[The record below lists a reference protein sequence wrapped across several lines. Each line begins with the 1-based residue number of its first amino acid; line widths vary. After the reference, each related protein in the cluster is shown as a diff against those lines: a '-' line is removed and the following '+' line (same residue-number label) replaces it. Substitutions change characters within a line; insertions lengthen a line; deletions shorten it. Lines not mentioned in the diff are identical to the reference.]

1 MAKALISVLLFS
13 LALAGC
19 ASDYNP
25 SRPYSSDEVRQLA
38 LEDWPGAACRSRNTR
53 PSVRQ
58 FSRKNRKPPSASPT
72 PPYAVPPSEASSNG
86 QEKAP
91 RCGASSYSGLGGQP
105 QDRRLITSVSST
117 SMFSRRGL

>member
-38 LEDWPGAACRSRNTR
+38 LEDLARRSLSFEEYQAKRQAILKEKPQTAVSQSNAALRST
-53 PSVRQ
+53 
-58 FSRKNRKPPSASPT
+58 A
-72 PPYAVPPSEASSNG
+72 
-86 QEKAP
+86 
-91 RCGASSYSGLGGQP
+91 
-105 QDRRLITSVSST
+105 I
-117 SMFSRRGL
+117 

>member
-38 LEDWPGAACRSRNTR
+38 LEDLARRSL
-53 PSVRQ
+53 SFEEYQAKRQ
-58 FSRKNRKPPSASPT
+58 AILEEKPQTAVSQSNSAL
-72 PPYAVPPSEASSNG
+72 
-86 QEKAP
+86 
-91 RCGASSYSGLGGQP
+91 R
-105 QDRRLITSVSST
+105 ST
-117 SMFSRRGL
+117 AI

>member
-38 LEDWPGAACRSRNTR
+38 LEDLARRSLSFEEYQAKRQAILEEKPHTAVSQSNAALRST
-53 PSVRQ
+53 
-58 FSRKNRKPPSASPT
+58 A
-72 PPYAVPPSEASSNG
+72 
-86 QEKAP
+86 
-91 RCGASSYSGLGGQP
+91 
-105 QDRRLITSVSST
+105 I
-117 SMFSRRGL
+117 

>member
-38 LEDWPGAACRSRNTR
+38 LEDLARRSLSFEEYQAKRQAILEEKPQTAVSQSNAA
-53 PSVRQ
+53 
-58 FSRKNRKPPSASPT
+58 
-72 PPYAVPPSEASSNG
+72 
-86 QEKAP
+86 
-91 RCGASSYSGLGGQP
+91 LH
-105 QDRRLITSVSST
+105 ST
-117 SMFSRRGL
+117 AI

>member
-38 LEDWPGAACRSRNTR
+38 LEDLARRSLSFEEIGRAH
-53 PSVRQ
+53 V
-58 FSRKNRKPPSASPT
+58 
-72 PPYAVPPSEASSNG
+72 
-86 QEKAP
+86 
-91 RCGASSYSGLGGQP
+91 
-105 QDRRLITSVSST
+105 
-117 SMFSRRGL
+117 

>member
-38 LEDWPGAACRSRNTR
+38 LEDLARRSLSFEEYQAKRQAILEEKPQTAVSQSNAAQRST
-53 PSVRQ
+53 
-58 FSRKNRKPPSASPT
+58 A
-72 PPYAVPPSEASSNG
+72 
-86 QEKAP
+86 
-91 RCGASSYSGLGGQP
+91 
-105 QDRRLITSVSST
+105 I
-117 SMFSRRGL
+117 

>member
-38 LEDWPGAACRSRNTR
+38 LEDLAQRSLSFEEYQAKRQAILEEKPQTAVSQSNAALRST
-53 PSVRQ
+53 
-58 FSRKNRKPPSASPT
+58 A
-72 PPYAVPPSEASSNG
+72 
-86 QEKAP
+86 
-91 RCGASSYSGLGGQP
+91 
-105 QDRRLITSVSST
+105 I
-117 SMFSRRGL
+117 

>member
-38 LEDWPGAACRSRNTR
+38 LEDLARRSL
-53 PSVRQ
+53 SFEEYQAKRQ
-58 FSRKNRKPPSASPT
+58 AILEEKPQT
-72 PPYAVPPSEASSNG
+72 AVSQSNAEIG
-86 QEKAP
+86 RAH
-91 RCGASSYSGLGGQP
+91 
-105 QDRRLITSVSST
+105 V
-117 SMFSRRGL
+117 

>member
-38 LEDWPGAACRSRNTR
+38 LEDLARRSLSFEEYQAKRQAILEEKPQTAVSQSNAA
-53 PSVRQ
+53 
-58 FSRKNRKPPSASPT
+58 
-72 PPYAVPPSEASSNG
+72 
-86 QEKAP
+86 
-91 RCGASSYSGLGGQP
+91 L
-105 QDRRLITSVSST
+105 SST
-117 SMFSRRGL
+117 AI

>member
-38 LEDWPGAACRSRNTR
+38 LEDLARRSLSFEEYQAKRQAILEEKPQAAVSQSNAALRST
-53 PSVRQ
+53 
-58 FSRKNRKPPSASPT
+58 AS
-72 PPYAVPPSEASSNG
+72 
-86 QEKAP
+86 
-91 RCGASSYSGLGGQP
+91 
-105 QDRRLITSVSST
+105 
-117 SMFSRRGL
+117 

>member
-38 LEDWPGAACRSRNTR
+38 LEDLARRSL
-53 PSVRQ
+53 SFEEYQAKRQ
-58 FSRKNRKPPSASPT
+58 AILEEKPQTAVSQSSA
-72 PPYAVPPSEASSNG
+72 VL
-86 QEKAP
+86 
-91 RCGASSYSGLGGQP
+91 R
-105 QDRRLITSVSST
+105 ST
-117 SMFSRRGL
+117 AI

>member
-38 LEDWPGAACRSRNTR
+38 LEDLARRSLSFEEYQAKRQAILEEKPRTAVSQSNAALRST
-53 PSVRQ
+53 
-58 FSRKNRKPPSASPT
+58 A
-72 PPYAVPPSEASSNG
+72 
-86 QEKAP
+86 
-91 RCGASSYSGLGGQP
+91 
-105 QDRRLITSVSST
+105 I
-117 SMFSRRGL
+117 

>member
-25 SRPYSSDEVRQLA
+25 LA
-38 LEDWPGAACRSRNTR
+38 RTAATRSGNWRWRTWPGAACRSRNTR

-58 FSRKNRKPPSASPT
+58 FRGKPQT
-72 PPYAVPPSEASSNG
+72 AVSQSN
-86 QEKAP
+86 AAL
-91 RCGASSYSGLGGQP
+91 R
-105 QDRRLITSVSST
+105 ST
-117 SMFSRRGL
+117 AI

>member
-38 LEDWPGAACRSRNTR
+38 LEDLARRSL
-53 PSVRQ
+53 SFEEYQAKRQ
-58 FSRKNRKPPSASPT
+58 AIPPSASPT

>member
-38 LEDWPGAACRSRNTR
+38 LEDLARRSL
-53 PSVRQ
+53 SFEEYQAKRQ
-58 FSRKNRKPPSASPT
+58 AILEENRKPPSASPT
-72 PPYAVPPSEASSNG
+72 PPYAVPPSEAFSNG
-86 QEKAP
+86 
-91 RCGASSYSGLGGQP
+91 
-105 QDRRLITSVSST
+105 
-117 SMFSRRGL
+117 

>member
-38 LEDWPGAACRSRNTR
+38 LEDLARRSLSFEEYQAKRQAILEEKPQTAVSQSKPGRTR
-53 PSVRQ
+53 
-58 FSRKNRKPPSASPT
+58 AW
-72 PPYAVPPSEASSNG
+72 
-86 QEKAP
+86 
-91 RCGASSYSGLGGQP
+91 
-105 QDRRLITSVSST
+105 
-117 SMFSRRGL
+117 

>member
-38 LEDWPGAACRSRNTR
+38 LEDLARRSLSFEEYQAKRQAILEEKPQTAVSQPNAALRST
-53 PSVRQ
+53 
-58 FSRKNRKPPSASPT
+58 A
-72 PPYAVPPSEASSNG
+72 
-86 QEKAP
+86 
-91 RCGASSYSGLGGQP
+91 
-105 QDRRLITSVSST
+105 I
-117 SMFSRRGL
+117 

>member
-38 LEDWPGAACRSRNTR
+38 LEDLARRSL
-53 PSVRQ
+53 SFEEYQAKRQ
-58 FSRKNRKPPSASPT
+58 AILEEKPQT
-72 PPYAVPPSEASSNG
+72 AVSQSNA
-86 QEKAP
+86 AP
-91 RCGASSYSGLGGQP
+91 R
-105 QDRRLITSVSST
+105 ST
-117 SMFSRRGL
+117 AI